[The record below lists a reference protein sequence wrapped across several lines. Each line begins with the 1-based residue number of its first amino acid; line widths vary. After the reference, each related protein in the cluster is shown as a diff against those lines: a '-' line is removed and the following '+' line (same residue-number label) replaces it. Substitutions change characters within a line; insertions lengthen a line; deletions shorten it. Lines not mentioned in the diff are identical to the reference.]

1 MTAVADTVV
10 TTKDEQRRDALAE
23 RLFGSLLAGNE
34 LLTVELGRRL
44 GLYTAVHSHGR
55 TTPAQLAAR
64 TGIAQR
70 YAKEWLEQQAA
81 AGILDVDGDHFTLP
95 AAHVPVLLVDTD
107 PAHLRAHRSITPAD
121 SGVSCCRQACP
132 SRCSSSCRGTCVVA
146 GGRPRR
152 LSSPCR

>member
-10 TTKDEQRRDALAE
+10 TVEDVTTEHEQRRDALAE

-70 YAKEWLEQQAA
+70 YATEWLEQQAA
-81 AGILDVDGDHFTLP
+81 AGFLDVDGDHFTLP

-107 PAHLRAHRSITPAD
+107 PARSL
-121 SGVSCCRQACP
+121 VN
-132 SRCSSSCRGTCVVA
+132 A
-146 GGRPRR
+146 GR
-152 LSSPCR
+152 LNAAIPCRNYGAELLVRHAAPASVGGGHGGQG